1 LHKTEISLTQKSV
14 KNNFAPRLR
23 LTSVC
28 NTCIY
33 LFAENTRKYFL
44 RFLFNQTTF
53 SDVLF
58 SGRCSASPE
67 KFRGEEAMKKLL
79 TLSILSLSILGTAS
93 LAEAKS
99 VSPEKENSAQ
109 IQRYGQPGRYNRRVR
124 VVNRTR
130 IVRVGFRTYRE
141 TIQTRYLPNGRTV
154 TRVISRV
161 RVR

>member
-1 LHKTEISLTQKSV
+1 
-14 KNNFAPRLR
+14 
-23 LTSVC
+23 
-28 NTCIY
+28 
-33 LFAENTRKYFL
+33 
-44 RFLFNQTTF
+44 
-53 SDVLF
+53 
-58 SGRCSASPE
+58 
-67 KFRGEEAMKKLL
+67 MKKLL

-109 IQRYGQPGRYNRRVR
+109 IQRYGQPGRFNRRVR
-124 VVNRTR
+124 VVTRTR
-130 IVRVGFRTYRE
+130 TVRVGFRTYRE